1 MARISMVHFLTKERT
16 LPNIQGLTSEMPEL
30 EDETERRYTDGA
42 KSTGLMTRGLQEALV
57 QIKELAD
64 QHPYYKYNGM
74 WTRQMEN
81 LSFCIVLMGWL
92 GMCVGNEKDPCEEGT
107 LFTYEQVAKTLGRFK
122 PDETWLIAVP
132 TDEDDSKFHLSI
144 EEYLHSLISLINEL
158 VGLFLSNSG

>member
-64 QHPYYKYNGM
+64 QHPYYKFNGM
-74 WTRQMEN
+74 WNRQMES
-81 LSFCIVLMGWL
+81 LSLCIVFTGWL
-92 GMCVGNEKDPCEEGT
+92 GSFRDNREEGK
-107 LFTYEQVAKTLGRFK
+107 LLSYDEVAKEMGGRCLK
-122 PDETWLIAVP
+122 QNMPNGSTNRRGRQQV
-132 TDEDDSKFHLSI
+132 SYQH
-144 EEYLHSLISLINEL
+144 
-158 VGLFLSNSG
+158 